1 VIHQLTPQKAHDLIL
16 RGELDVVDVRETNEW
31 TGGHLPGARHV
42 PLGQLRASPR
52 SALPRD
58 GVLLVCA
65 AGVRSQTAARVAEGL
80 GFKEV
85 YNLSGGTRAWANAGL
100 PIVQDANAA

>member
-1 VIHQLTPQKAHDLIL
+1 M
-16 RGELDVVDVRETNEW
+16 VDDAVETNEW
-31 TGGHLPGARHV
+31 TGGHIPGARHV

-80 GFKEV
+80 GLEAPV
-85 YNLSGGTRAWANAGL
+85 YNLSGGTRAWAGAGL
-100 PIVQDANAA
+100 PIVQDAHAA